1 MSRRSQL
8 ALFHVLPPSSDRHRE
23 PCASDVSR
31 VVAPHGCTPSAPVW
45 MSAYMRLGSDG
56 AIATS
61 VLPYGDF
68 GNPGS
73 AILVNVFPPSCE
85 MWMPLPG
92 PPLSSTCVCRYICH
106 VPAST
111 TFGSFCEIC
120 RPEQPVFSSTKST
133 CSQVLPPSSVRNT
146 PRSRCGPVAR
156 PSAQTRTMFS
166 LVGCTTIVPM
176 RPVSAS
182 PIFVHVS
189 PASVDL

>member
-8 ALFHVLPPSSDRHRE
+8 TFDHLRPPSSDRHSD
-23 PCASDVSR
+23 PCASDLSR
-31 VVAPHGCTPSAPVW
+31 IDAPHGWTPSAPVW
-45 MSAYMRLGSDG
+45 MSAYIRLPSDG

-73 AILVNVFPPSCE
+73 VIFVKVFPPSRE
-85 MWMPLPG
+85 MWMPLPI
-92 PPLSSTCVCRYICH
+92 PPLSSTCVCRKISH
-106 VPAST
+106 VPART

-120 RPEQPVFSSTKST
+120 RPEQPVFS
-133 CSQVLPPSSVRNT
+133 LD
-146 PRSRCGPVAR
+146 
-156 PSAQTRTMFS
+156 
-166 LVGCTTIVPM
+166 GCTTMVPM